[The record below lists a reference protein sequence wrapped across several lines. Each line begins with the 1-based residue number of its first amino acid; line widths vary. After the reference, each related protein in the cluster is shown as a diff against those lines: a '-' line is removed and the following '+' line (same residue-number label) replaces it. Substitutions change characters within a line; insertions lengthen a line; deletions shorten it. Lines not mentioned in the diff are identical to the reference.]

1 MNIPAFHPLKRILPM
16 SQNKGYTLPALL
28 AVIAIISIVA
38 AILLPVFATAREK
51 ARQMTCIGNMK
62 QIGLALTQ
70 YQQEYD
76 QKGPNGWDPY
86 GRVSGWAWQVYPYVK
101 NKGAFRC
108 PDDAKAGAATS
119 SYGMNANAGV
129 ASKNLIP
136 GGADGRSLADYSKPE
151 RTVLLFEVTNGSASN
166 YYDLASHDIH
176 FRGAD
181 NFIEDN
187 GRSASGFGI
196 GDKYDPSGA
205 GAEEASGT
213 AGDGHIK
220 YATGYMRHS
229 QRTPHFAAPAGRH
242 SGGSNFLMADNHA
255 QWLAP
260 GAVSAGYDDPTHA
273 YCGDDEHSTSANTD
287 CPDSTI
293 NATFSVH

>member
-1 MNIPAFHPLKRILPM
+1 M

-28 AVIAIISIVA
+28 AAIAILSIVA

-51 ARQMTCIGNMK
+51 ARQMTCLGNIK

-70 YQQEYD
+70 YQQEND
-76 QKGPNGWDPY
+76 QKGPNGWDPW
-86 GRVSGWAWQVYPYVK
+86 GRVSGWAWQLYPYVK

-108 PDDAKAGAATS
+108 PDDTGAGLNTS
-119 SYGMNANAGV
+119 SFGMNANAGIQPKV
-129 ASKNLIP
+129 P
-136 GGADGRSLADYSKPE
+136 VQGGADSRSLADYTHPSK
-151 RTVLLFEVTNGSASN
+151 TLLLFEVANGPTSN

-181 NFIEDN
+181 NFVEDN

-205 GAEEASGT
+205 GAQEASGT
-213 AGDGHIK
+213 AVDGHIK

-229 QRTPHFAAPAGRH
+229 QKTGHFAAPSGRH
-242 SGGSNFLMADNHA
+242 SNGSNFLMADGHA
-255 QWLAP
+255 QWLLP
-260 GAVSAGYDDPTHA
+260 SAVSAGYDDPTNA
-273 YCGDDEHSTSANTD
+273 YCGDDDHNTAANTD
-287 CPDSTI
+287 CPDATVS
-293 NATFSVH
+293 ATFSVH